1 MEVHVPISVGE
12 LIDKITIL
20 KIKSR
25 RIRDDSKLINIRAEL
40 ESLLLCCRKVGI
52 DPQLQLAS
60 QLEAVKEELWDIEDK
75 IRDKERGKVF
85 DSEFIQL
92 ARAVY
97 ITNDRRFSLKSSI
110 NQLTGSALV
119 EEKSYNFY

>member
-60 QLEAVKEELWDIEDK
+60 QLEAVNEELWDIEDK